1 MESGNHFSQDESEIH
16 TSCGPANNA
25 TLSNLE
31 LALIKR
37 KGKVATVPQG
47 MTLHGEARGSARDAA
62 DAAERARGAG
72 RWPALEPGSGPGGK
86 GGDLPARQP
95 QAGEASNAPG
105 EPLAR
110 PRRRR
115 DRIRPTLRLIQA
127 VRWGTRNPSESQ
139 MNLR

>member
-1 MESGNHFSQDESEIH
+1 MESGNHFSQDESEIL

-72 RWPALEPGSGPGGK
+72 RWPALEPGSGPVGK
-86 GGDLPARQP
+86 GEICLRD
-95 QAGEASNAPG
+95 S
-105 EPLAR
+105 
-110 PRRRR
+110 PRRARR
-115 DRIRPTLRLIQA
+115 RMRLASLWRDPA
-127 VRWGTRNPSESQ
+127 VAETVSGPPCDSSRRFGGVPGILQRAK
-139 MNLR
+139 